1 MVSTCKERKFGS
13 FSGLAFQKNVQTL
26 QEFIPNV
33 GLVFD
38 SKYGAATTSRLKM
51 L

>member
-26 QEFIPNV
+26 QEFNV